1 MGGDTPVSNAKN
13 ILEVP
18 SDTGQS
24 DFPFNSI
31 PFHLAKLE
39 LCYEKSAK
47 CNPTFWWDN
56 FFSHPLE
63 ILTSQ

>member
-47 CNPTFWWDN
+47 CNPTF
-56 FFSHPLE
+56 
-63 ILTSQ
+63 